1 MVYHWASRYHL
12 SGHHEANDLMLQ
24 SNTDYSLEPHP
35 IQLERSFLE
44 VVQDQ
49 FFFLISHDEVSET
62 VRGILNLE

>member
-1 MVYHWASRYHL
+1 
-12 SGHHEANDLMLQ
+12 MLQ